1 MTEERDEA
9 LTTQEGY
16 AAEVSHER
24 MSRKAAYEA
33 DVLHQRLL
41 AEKARRREGIA
52 KVLLAGMLASNNKL
66 SSYHLAMRAVAHAD
80 VLIAVL
86 DEEPF
91 PTNPA
96 RLDGEWP
103 EEDDE

>member
-1 MTEERDEA
+1 MTEERDEY
-9 LTTQEGY
+9 T
-16 AAEVSHER
+16 AEVSHER